1 MDAAVKWWEQPD
13 STDYDNEAKRANALL
28 QETSSIEQRQSN
40 WYQLNRWNA
49 LLLTNRDLPGF
60 AWGCQYQADMG
71 PVDLRSENL
80 IESIGE
86 AMVSKAASSP
96 IKPTPSPT
104 GRSFKVERAVRELDQ
119 FQFGVWRQ
127 AHGEE
132 AAIQGYLDAYTAG
145 LACVRVGFDRA
156 KKELKDESVFF
167 DNLVIDDREAAN
179 RTAPRTYRI
188 RQVVP
193 ISGIEALYGV
203 KLDARP
209 SRYHRERDV
218 GEGYEVLVEA
228 WRLPGPDG
236 TGGCHMVAACGK
248 VLLRED
254 WKHSW
259 VPLAFFHWQDPISG
273 FHPKSGVEQLIPYQL
288 RQNQLNDA
296 IELQQD
302 IACRLRMLVHA
313 NSSIDISQ
321 WDNEAGRM
329 LMYAGIK
336 PEPLIWPTNLGDLY
350 HERERNAGRAHSFMG
365 MSEAF
370 TQADLPSQVRA
381 DSSAGMREMFNAED
395 RRNLRRWSR
404 YQEFRLQ
411 IARLNLLVLS
421 TEEGADA
428 YSVVYAP
435 FGRRASAKRIPYE
448 AVKILTEDQYSWHF
462 EATPLSMTQPG
473 AIRELMRDWGSRGM
487 GDEGEGNRMIGV
499 TNIYRTEEL
508 EMALYDDILG
518 HLEML
523 ESGEYD
529 PPTELTH
536 LSYGIQ
542 KVRANLARIRR
553 LDDVPPEVIENHY
566 QWIQSALAIQQS
578 AVAME
583 QQQMVPMQPTQGLPG
598 TSASISPRTMITTNN
613 Y

>member
-1 MDAAVKWWEQPD
+1 MDAAVKWWEEPD
-13 STDYDNEAKRANALL
+13 PTDYDNEAKRANALL
-28 QETSSIEQRQSN
+28 QETAAIEQRQSN

-49 LLLTNRDLPGF
+49 ILLTNRDLPGF

-96 IKPTPSPT
+96 IKPTPTPT

-127 AHGEE
+127 AHAEE
-132 AAIQGYLDAYTAG
+132 AAIEGFIDSYAAG
-145 LACVRVGFDRA
+145 IGCVRVGFDRT

-167 DNLVIDDREAAN
+167 DNLVIDDRESAN
-179 RTAPRTYRI
+179 RTPPRTYRI

-193 ISGIEALYGV
+193 VSGIEALYGV
-203 KLDARP
+203 KLEQRK
-209 SRYHRERDV
+209 HRNHGVRDV
-218 GEGYEVLVEA
+218 GDGYEVLVEA

-236 TGGCHMVAACGK
+236 KGGCHMVAGCGQ
-248 VLLRED
+248 VFLREE

-259 VPLAFFHWQDPISG
+259 VPLAFFHWQDPLSG
-273 FHPKSGVEQLIPYQL
+273 FHPKSGVEQLIPYQI

-302 IACRLRMLVHA
+302 IACRLRLLVHA
-313 NSSIDISQ
+313 NSSIDTSQ

-336 PEPLIWPTNLGDLY
+336 PEPFIWPTNLADLY
-350 HERERNAGRAHSFMG
+350 GERERNAARAHSFMG

-381 DSSAGMREMFNAED
+381 DSSAGIREMINLED
-395 RRNLRRWSR
+395 RRNLRRWQR

-448 AVKILTEDQYSWHF
+448 AVKTLTEDQYSWHF
-462 EATPLSMTQPG
+462 EATPLSSVQPG
-473 AIRELMRDWGSRGM
+473 AIRELYRDWGSRGM
-487 GDEGEGNRMIGV
+487 GDEGEGHRMVGV
-499 TNIYRTEEL
+499 PNIYRYEEL

-518 HLEML
+518 HLEIM
-523 ESGEYD
+523 ETGGYD
-529 PPTELTH
+529 PPSEITH
-536 LSYGIQ
+536 LSYGVE
-542 KVRANLARIRR
+542 KVRANLVRLRR

-566 QWIQSALAIQQS
+566 TWIQSAMAIMESAMPQQEP
-578 AVAME
+578 AY
-583 QQQMVPMQPTQGLPG
+583 VPAAPTQGMPG
-598 TSASISPRTMITTNN
+598 TNATTLPSMAAQL
-613 Y
+613 